1 MRMIQSKY
9 ELKIEEIFKNAN
21 TGKFSSDS
29 RYANMKKKVVGIFDQ
44 IEKNPA
50 MVLSYILGKL
60 HVKACSTQSQI
71 IELIG
76 LSYHPSILSVRRR
89 ITNQEVV
96 VELGEACT
104 EVHLCDLFHRDDCL
118 LHRQLADE
126 VGQEHLQIL
135 CRLLQAVRRL
145 LLLLLLRG
153 RRK

>member
-1 MRMIQSKY
+1 MRLLLSKY
-9 ELKIEEIFKNAN
+9 EEKIEGIFKNAN
-21 TGKFSSDS
+21 TGTFSSDS
-29 RYANMKKKVVGIFDQ
+29 IL
-44 IEKNPA
+44 
-50 MVLSYILGKL
+50 LSLP
-60 HVKACSTQSQI
+60 
-71 IELIG
+71 
-76 LSYHPSILSVRRR
+76 YHPSILSVRRR

-104 EVHLCDLFHRDDCL
+104 EVHLCDLLHRDDCL

-135 CRLLQAVRRL
+135 CRLLQTLRRL